1 MQEVPLDPVAK
12 EICERPSPPKDGKR
26 TRRPA
31 PPPQQGHQHMTALEI
46 ATWFAILAVV
56 TWLLLRWIF
65 NH

>member
-1 MQEVPLDPVAK
+1 
-12 EICERPSPPKDGKR
+12 
-26 TRRPA
+26 
-31 PPPQQGHQHMTALEI
+31 MTALEI